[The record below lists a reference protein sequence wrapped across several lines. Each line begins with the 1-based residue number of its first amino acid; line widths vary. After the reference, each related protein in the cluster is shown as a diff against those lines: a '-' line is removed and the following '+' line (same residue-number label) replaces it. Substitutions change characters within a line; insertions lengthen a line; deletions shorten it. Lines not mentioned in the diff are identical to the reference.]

1 MTIWVIMMAIMK
13 TTLIIAT
20 GCAVLWAAPQ
30 AVSAPSDA
38 RPKKRTVWVDAPT
51 GSLLGRGVVDA
62 GETDK
67 GVGDASARLGGE
79 DPKLRTA
86 ILKLDQQAGVVVEG
100 WTLIA
105 NAVAWQTK
113 VPVKTLKQ
121 QQESTGLTYGE
132 LLVANSLASGSN
144 NSFESVMAMKQKTRR
159 WSDLAR
165 QLKINP
171 DSLVARADAAK
182 QSLVLAQARR
192 HERRDQN
199 LRDSGFERSGANAEA
214 AFGNK
219 GG

>member
-1 MTIWVIMMAIMK
+1 MALMK
-13 TTLIIAT
+13 ATLIIAT

-62 GETDK
+62 GDTDA
-67 GVGDASARLGGE
+67 GPPQSAARLAAE
-79 DPKLRTA
+79 NPALRSA
-86 ILKLDQQAGVVVEG
+86 VVKLDAEAKTNVEG

-121 QQESTGLTYGE
+121 QHETTGLTYGE
-132 LLVANSLASGSN
+132 LLIANSLAMGSG
-144 NSFESVMAMKQKTRR
+144 NSFEAVLAMKQKSKT
-159 WSDLAR
+159 WAEVAK

-171 DSLVARADAAK
+171 DSLTARARAATE
-182 QSLVLAQARR
+182 SLRFAHSRR
-192 HERRDQN
+192 NQRREEN
-199 LRDSGFERSGANAEA
+199 MRDSGFHNGQANPVSAL
-214 AFGNK
+214 K
-219 GG
+219 GGG